1 MIFEV
6 KKMPS
11 GKHKSRSMRRV
22 YTKLPGNKV
31 VIHYKKRKPSKAECA
46 VCGAQ
51 LHGVPRERP
60 YKMQN
65 MAKTKKRPSRSY
77 GGFLCSKCMRAKL
90 KEKNV

>member
-1 MIFEV
+1 
-6 KKMPS
+6 MPA
-11 GKHKSRSMRRV
+11 GRHKSRSMRRV

-46 VCGAQ
+46 VCGAP

-65 MAKTKKRPSRSY
+65 MAKTKKRPSRPY
-77 GGFLCSKCMRAKL
+77 GGVLCSKCMRAKL
-90 KEKNV
+90 KEKVENV